1 MPTLCVG
8 DASGPCSRGPGNT
21 PRKASPG
28 SEPPRCAACVA
39 CHGIDGRGGNR
50 WCEVLGCKSMASA
63 AVMDVIT
70 EDPLTLVKNA
80 VMGVPTYCETHAQL
94 VRGDLAHTGSIHN
107 AAVKIK
113 AFWAQ
118 YQQLNCVRTYG
129 RPRNLAAR
137 TAKFLKGCRVPWLTF
152 MSHEDPTFRE
162 YVTHYISQ
170 PHLCVLGPRGGTA
183 IIKFMLEAARSAGLP
198 GHAQL
203 VVMDDNIYCL
213 LTLSGCRLRPLSGS
227 LMRKLIIRRAQLLL
241 PGDRCVWSVRPH
253 ANSKVATHFGR
264 KVFPDTRWHSGR
276 SAESVL
282 QISECPSLLYTAVL
296 GMRIDVAEAL
306 LPKFG
311 AGQDDVERTVRF
323 IMFGQKISIFRNIFT
338 RKPHYEAGGLGSG
351 FSTKEDRLREHRRH
365 QQDILEWA

>member
-1 MPTLCVG
+1 MLPPMPARPGGQAVTVVTRRV
-8 DASGPCSRGPGNT
+8 ASGSSCDAHFVHRRCQWALLARAGQYPT
-21 PRKASPG
+21 KASPG

-50 WCEVLGCKSMASA
+50 WCEVLGCKSMAST

-118 YQQLNCVRTYG
+118 CQQLNCVRTYG

-137 TAKFLKGCRVPWLTF
+137 AAKFLKGCRVPWLTF

-170 PHLCVLGPRGGTA
+170 PHLCVLGPRGGTHVS
-183 IIKFMLEAARSAGLP
+183 ARSVQRDPRPQEPQLSLGTPFTSP
-198 GHAQL
+198 G
-203 VVMDDNIYCL
+203 
-213 LTLSGCRLRPLSGS
+213 TP
-227 LMRKLIIRRAQLLL
+227 
-241 PGDRCVWSVRPH
+241 
-253 ANSKVATHFGR
+253 
-264 KVFPDTRWHSGR
+264 
-276 SAESVL
+276 E
-282 QISECPSLLYTAVL
+282 
-296 GMRIDVAEAL
+296 
-306 LPKFG
+306 PK
-311 AGQDDVERTVRF
+311 
-323 IMFGQKISIFRNIFT
+323 NN
-338 RKPHYEAGGLGSG
+338 
-351 FSTKEDRLREHRRH
+351 
-365 QQDILEWA
+365 